1 MPLKNNCFRRVYHSN
16 WEYLLSLE
24 KVKEVS
30 RQINYFSPLLQE
42 ADAEPKQKALR
53 YKQEK
58 KQQFREKGLK
68 LAAAKTAEAAKSA

>member
-24 KVKEVS
+24 K
-30 RQINYFSPLLQE
+30 E